1 VLNHA
6 DHLACSFD
14 VPKLNYIF
22 MKQCVENS
30 PIVPIQSQWLDNM
43 LMLVPE
49 HLKEGEKSEELL
61 GSLIDEVSM
70 DYEKSMKR
78 YLGK

>member
-1 VLNHA
+1 
-6 DHLACSFD
+6 
-14 VPKLNYIF
+14 